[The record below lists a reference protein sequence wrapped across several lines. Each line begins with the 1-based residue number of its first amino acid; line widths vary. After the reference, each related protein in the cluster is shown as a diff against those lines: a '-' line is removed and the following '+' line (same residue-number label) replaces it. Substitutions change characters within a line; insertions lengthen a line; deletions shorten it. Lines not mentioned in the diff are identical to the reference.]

1 MTDKN
6 NKTTLWEL
14 FISFA
19 KIGVLTFGGGMS
31 MLPMLQRECVESRKW
46 ATDEEMLD
54 YFAIGQ
60 CTPGIIAV
68 NTATI
73 IGNKQRGLPGALVS
87 TAGVIFPSVLIITVL
102 ASIILK
108 YNNNSY
114 VQKAFEGIRV
124 AVCALILKSILTLA
138 KKADKN
144 MLYLLVTVGAF
155 VALFFYKAS
164 PIAAVVATIIIGII
178 AYYAEKNS
186 PKKNEEGK

>member
-1 MTDKN
+1 MSENTK
-6 NKTTLWEL
+6 KTTLWEL

-19 KIGVLTFGGGMS
+19 KIGVMTFGGGMS

-46 ATDEEMLD
+46 ATEEEMLD

-73 IGNKQRGLPGALVS
+73 IGNKQRGLIGSLVS
-87 TAGVIFPSVLIITVL
+87 TVGIIFPSIFIITVL

-108 YNNNSY
+108 YNDNSY

-124 AVCALILKSILTLA
+124 AVCALILRSIITLA

-155 VALFFYKAS
+155 AALFFYKLS
-164 PIAAVVATIIIGII
+164 PIAAVLATVVIGVI

-186 PKKNEEGK
+186 PKKKEESK